1 MYRSQDAPGLGKP
14 ATSEAG
20 DRIAFHLP
28 LLSYCKATLYY
39 IIFVKHSGTK
49 KDGQKRLYFHQE
61 PEYDKIEELTVM
73 DYTAA
78 DVKKLREQ
86 TGATFADSKNALVQA
101 ENWDEAIKILEVRS
115 GHKAEK
121 MMAAGRETKQ
131 GGIFSYVHHNHN
143 LGVLL
148 ELNCSTDFVARSHSF
163 RQLANDLA
171 LQIAGVAPKYIN
183 FEDVPAEVV
192 EEARYAILD
201 DPSMERVPPARR
213 DEVVD
218 NKLKKVLGE
227 QVLMMQPWV
236 KDETVIVG
244 DLVKK
249 VIAETGENIVLRR
262 FSRFALG
269 EEV

>member
-1 MYRSQDAPGLGKP
+1 
-14 ATSEAG
+14 
-20 DRIAFHLP
+20 
-28 LLSYCKATLYY
+28 
-39 IIFVKHSGTK
+39 
-49 KDGQKRLYFHQE
+49 
-61 PEYDKIEELTVM
+61 M

-78 DVKKLREQ
+78 DVKRLREE
-86 TGATFADSKNALVQA
+86 TGATFADCKKALAESKS
-101 ENWDEAIKILEVRS
+101 WDEAVKWLETRS

-131 GGIFSYVHHNHN
+131 GGIFSYVHHDNR

-148 ELNCSTDFVARSHSF
+148 ELNCSTDFVARSQSF

-183 FEDVPAEVV
+183 FEDVPLETV
-192 EEARYAILD
+192 EQARYAILE
-201 DPSMERVPPARR
+201 DPSMQRVPEEKRE
-213 DEVVD
+213 EVVD

-236 KDETVIVG
+236 KDETSIVG

-269 EEV
+269 E